1 MIKVIFLLAYDY
13 EYVKYSLPCVYDH
26 ADQILFSL
34 DKNRISWSG
43 NSFKF
48 DDSILEWI
56 KSYDKDHKIQIY
68 EDNFYEPTNSPMQND
83 TRQRQMSANFLGKG
97 GWTLMIDV
105 DEYFL
110 NFKDF
115 VKLLQVYEDYL
126 INPSKTPIS
135 IAANWINVFK
145 QDDAGFYYISES
157 NFPVKIAT
165 NLPEY
170 TMARDLNHYTYY
182 SDFVIVHQS
191 WARPKEEMKFKLEN
205 WSHKNDV
212 INASNYY
219 EFWLGVN
226 ESNYKSVKNFCNAY
240 PPSAWKRLDLIKAK
254 DPNELI
260 EMSKDFRPNKFFLYR
275 KNIIQQLR
283 KNPFFRNIRDIIVDI
298 LRKRSYK
305 G

>member
-1 MIKVIFLLAYDY
+1 MIKVVFLLAYDY
-13 EYVKYSLPCVYDH
+13 EYVKFSLPCVYEY
-26 ADQILFSL
+26 ADQILFSI

-43 NSFKF
+43 NTFKF
-48 DDSILEWI
+48 DESIIDWI
-56 KSYDKDHKIQIY
+56 KTYDVNNKIRFY
-68 EDNFYEPTNSPMQND
+68 EDDFYVSSNTPMQND
-83 TRQRQMSANFLGKG
+83 TRQRLLSANFLGKG

-110 NFKDF
+110 NFQAF
-115 VKLLQVYEDYL
+115 VTLLNKYNNYL
-126 INPSKTPIS
+126 IDPKKTPIC

-145 QDDAGFYYISES
+145 QDESGFYFISES

-165 NLPEY
+165 NNPEY
-170 TMARDLNHYTYY
+170 TMARDLNHFTYY

-226 ESNYKSVKNFCNAY
+226 ENNYKKVKDFCNAH
-240 PPSAWKRLDLIKAK
+240 PASAWKRLDFIKAK
-254 DPNELI
+254 DPIELI
-260 EMSKDFRPNKFFLYR
+260 KESRNFKPNRVFLFR
-275 KNIIQQLR
+275 KNLVQLLR
-283 KNPFFRNIRDIIVDI
+283 KNKLFREIRDYFVELI
-298 LRKRSYK
+298 RKRSYN